1 MRVPYISFL
10 LLTANIVASLPDP
23 GHSNSR
29 KAPDTVVIDGYRL
42 LDTQAQLNRGDV
54 SLKASL
60 GYLVA
65 QADSWLNQGP
75 WTVTSKTKAP
85 PNGTIHDYA
94 SQAPYWWP
102 NPNTPDGCPYI
113 QKDGVRNPEVDN
125 YLDKINSIKLF
136 NSTYVLTLAWYYT
149 GNPKYS
155 YHAAEI
161 IRTWFLDPKTAMN
174 PNLDHAQIIPCAN
187 TGRSIGIIDFSQDYT
202 EVIDAVA
209 ILNTGAPGWSK
220 ADAAAFQEWTKRF
233 LLWLAYSP
241 FGVKESNATNNHGT
255 FANMQITA
263 LALFTGNHSLALTK
277 AELAKE
283 FINNQVTSNG
293 SQPQELARTRSFH
306 YSNFDLT
313 AHLRWAL
320 IARKLGVD
328 LFKYKGPQ
336 GQTLFKA
343 VNFLVP
349 AATGGASDWAYPELQ
364 FTQYAATDNIH
375 AAAQE
380 GDLTAKAAVKKLPPP
395 PGGDIFLLRLAP
407 QQLDNINTT

>member
-1 MRVPYISFL
+1 
-10 LLTANIVASLPDP
+10 LTASIVASLPDP

-42 LDTQAQLNRGDV
+42 VDIQTQINRGDA
-54 SLKASL
+54 SIKASL
-60 GYLVA
+60 DHLVA
-65 QADSWLNQGP
+65 QADSWLKQGP

-102 NPNTPDGCPYI
+102 SPNSPDGCPYI

-125 YLDKINSIKLF
+125 YPDKINSIKLF
-136 NSTYVLTLAWYYT
+136 NSTYVLSLAWYYT
-149 GNPKYS
+149 GNEKYS

-220 ADAAAFQEWTKRF
+220 VDAAAFQEWNKQF

-241 FGVKESNATNNHGT
+241 FGVEESNATNNHGT

-263 LALFTGNHSLALTK
+263 LAVFTGNHSLALTK
-277 AELAKE
+277 ANLAKE

-320 IARKLGVD
+320 IARKLGVN

-336 GQTLFKA
+336 GQTLFNA

-349 AATGGASDWAYPELQ
+349 AATGGATDWAYPELQ

-380 GDLTAKAAVKKLPPP
+380 GDLKAKAAVRKLPGP
-395 PGGDIFLLRLAP
+395 PGGDIFLLRPAP